1 MEIKK
6 IGENMNNQES
16 NTIEIDVLSL
26 LKTIW
31 RKKFFILVTAVLGAG
46 LAFVYSSFLVTPQ
59 YDSTTRIYVVSQNV
73 EAGAG
78 LTNQDLQAGSYLV
91 KDYKEI
97 ILSQDVLTQVA
108 TELNLNENLKEKVSV
123 SIPVDTRI
131 VSISVRDADPNEAA
145 RIANSLRTFAAQK
158 IVEVTKVSDVTTL
171 EEAVPAEEP
180 TTPNTKRNIILGLL
194 AGGILATGLVL
205 VMEVLD
211 DRVKRPQDIEEVMG
225 LTLLGVVPDSKKLK

>member
-1 MEIKK
+1 
-6 IGENMNNQES
+6 MNNQEV
-16 NTIEIDVLSL
+16 NAIEIDVLFL

-31 RKKFFILVTAVLGAG
+31 RKKFLILLTAVLTAG

-78 LTNQDLQAGSYLV
+78 LTNQELQAGTYLA
-91 KDYKEI
+91 KDYREI

-108 TELNLNENLKEKVSV
+108 TELNLKESLKEKISV

-145 RIANSLRTFAAQK
+145 RIANSLRTFAVQK
-158 IVEVTKVSDVTTL
+158 VVEVTKVSDVTTL

-180 TTPNTKRNIILGLL
+180 TTPNTKRNILLGLL

-225 LTLLGVVPDSKKLK
+225 LTLLGIVPDSKKLK

>member
-1 MEIKK
+1 
-6 IGENMNNQES
+6 MNNQEV
-16 NTIEIDVLSL
+16 NAIEIDVLFL

-31 RKKFFILVTAVLGAG
+31 RKKFLILLTAVLTVG

-78 LTNQDLQAGSYLV
+78 LTNQELQAGTYLV

-108 TELNLNENLKEKVSV
+108 TELNLEESLKEKISV

-180 TTPNTKRNIILGLL
+180 TTPNTKRNILLGLL
-194 AGGILATGLVL
+194 AGGILATGIILA
-205 VMEVLD
+205 MEVLD

>member
-1 MEIKK
+1 
-6 IGENMNNQES
+6 MNNQES

-31 RKKFFILVTAVLGAG
+31 RKKFFILVTVVLGAG

-78 LTNQDLQAGSYLV
+78 LTNQELQAGTYLV

-194 AGGILATGLVL
+194 AGGVLATALVL

>member
-1 MEIKK
+1 
-6 IGENMNNQES
+6 MNNQEM
-16 NTIEIDVLSL
+16 NTIEIDILLL

-31 RKKFFILVTAVLGAG
+31 RKKFLIILTALFGAG
-46 LAFVYSSFLVTPQ
+46 IAFVYSSFLVTPQ
-59 YDSTTRIYVVSQNV
+59 FDSTTRIYVVSQNV

-78 LTNQDLQAGSYLV
+78 LTNQELQAGTYLV

-145 RIANSLRTFAAQK
+145 RIANSLRAFAAQK

-171 EEAVPAEEP
+171 EEAVPAEQP
-180 TTPNTKRNIILGLL
+180 STPNTKRNILLGLL

-211 DRVKRPQDIEEVMG
+211 DRVKRPQDVEEVMG
-225 LTLLGVVPDSKKLK
+225 MTLLGVVPDLKKLK

>member
-1 MEIKK
+1 
-6 IGENMNNQES
+6 MNNQEM
-16 NTIEIDVLSL
+16 NTIEIDILLL

-31 RKKFFILVTAVLGAG
+31 RKKFLIIITALFGAG
-46 LAFVYSSFLVTPQ
+46 IAFVYSSFLVTPQ
-59 YDSTTRIYVVSQNV
+59 FDSTTRIYVVSQNV

-78 LTNQDLQAGSYLV
+78 LTSQELQAGTYLV

-194 AGGILATGLVL
+194 AGGILATALVL